1 MNYQEFLKKGLL
13 KKEKIEFDQVARLLE
28 RANRSLKSARILI
41 KNDDQEGGFRFA
53 YEAMLLT
60 GRALV
65 FSHNLRPR
73 TVGSHRIVVNFA
85 EEALGKDYRI
95 LVQKFNKMRKKRNC
109 LIYEGKLVI
118 SKTEAENS
126 IKTAEKFER
135 AIEDLIQKKNPQ
147 QKLSMK
153 NL

>member
-1 MNYQEFLKKGLL
+1 MNYQEFLKKGFL
-13 KKEKIEFDQVARLLE
+13 KKEKIEFDQVVRLLE
-28 RANRSLKSARILI
+28 RASRSLKSARILI
-41 KNDDQEGGFRFA
+41 KNNDQEGGFRFA

-73 TVGSHRIVVNFA
+73 TVGSHRIVVNFT
-85 EEALGKDYRI
+85 EKALGKDYRI
-95 LVQKFNKMRKKRNC
+95 LVQKFNKMRKKRNY

-147 QKLSMK
+147 QRLSMK